1 MGAIGVAI
9 LSKKEKE
16 IDFNFDIGKNNYL
29 TTSTYCKRCP
39 NNCEIIMIRKDK
51 ELIDSWGNRCEKG
64 TIRK

>member
-1 MGAIGVAI
+1 MGAIGIAI
-9 LSKKEKE
+9 LAK
-16 IDFNFDIGKNNYL
+16 NKNNKIYDL
-29 TTSTYCKRCP
+29 NIKDIKFETKGMECNKCP